1 MLTVPLFAHAGI
13 FDRFLKQMVSYQAIL
28 VTILTVHILLCI
40 GVKLLNNKLSRYKR
54 GLLKAVEHIRQ
65 KRIYTITCSWILC
78 SFVYGVYVCLLAG
91 QIFFCG
97 VLVILIFLPTFAIF
111 FLRKKWRE
119 RHLFGRRAIYC
130 YLQSSILCNCEWFRS
145 FLSYTDLE
153 YQVAD
158 FYLYPEAEYIIQLA
172 DDTFAFAIILI
183 IPYLV
188 YSFFYICKTSYSKI
202 QNMHHEG

>member
-1 MLTVPLFAHAGI
+1 M
-13 FDRFLKQMVSYQAIL
+13 FLDFVFFCLWGVCMFISWSN
-28 VTILTVHILLCI
+28 ILLGWFKI
-40 GVKLLNNKLSRYKR
+40 
-54 GLLKAVEHIRQ
+54 E
-65 KRIYTITCSWILC
+65 
-78 SFVYGVYVCLLAG
+78 
-91 QIFFCG
+91 
-97 VLVILIFLPTFAIF
+97 IFLPTFAIF

-130 YLQSSILCNCEWFRS
+130 YLQSSIFMAIGISVYLILCNCEWFRS
-145 FLSYTDLE
+145 CLSYTDLE

-188 YSFFYICKTSYSKI
+188 YSFFNICKTSYSKI